1 MDLTCLS
8 LAASPWLTPDVTP
21 CLSFTDE
28 AFIMVPGP
36 LRVIYIMAL
45 LVWKPNVGEGG
56 LRVSSCVP
64 VADFSLTA
72 ENHLG
77 QTSGLSGL

>member
-1 MDLTCLS
+1 MPQFPHLEYKDGDKISQGCG
-8 LAASPWLTPDVTP
+8 
-21 CLSFTDE
+21 FTDE

-45 LVWKPNVGEGG
+45 PVWKPSVGEGG

-64 VADFSLTA
+64 VADFCLTA